1 VPTHPVHRVQDWD
14 SPTGAILW
22 DKFITFLRRVKETGE
37 IPLGHRSHDHLNEQ
51 KDIPITEGFKD
62 FWAAKFQRIK
72 QEHETKGAGTKIMWA
87 IVDGFLLY
95 WHMVRSRLLSS
106 SKVLKKGDWTM
117 CRMSLQSLMF
127 ASCCGYLTTS

>member
-1 VPTHPVHRVQDWD
+1 MPTHPVHRVQDWD
-14 SPTGAILW
+14 SPTGAISW

-62 FWAAKFQRIK
+62 FWAADFQRIK
-72 QEHETKGAGTKIMWA
+72 QEHEAKGAGTKIVWA

-95 WHMVRSRLLSS
+95 WHMVRSRSLSS
-106 SKVLKKGDWTM
+106 SEVLKKVIGSCTGCH
-117 CRMSLQSLMF
+117 CR
-127 ASCCGYLTTS
+127 T